1 VKVCRQK
8 CTVALF
14 LLALS
19 VGTNNAA
26 DLNAADIVKQ
36 ALDHWRGVSS
46 VGEMTMVIHRPDWER
61 TMSMKAWTQGADKSL
76 IRITAPKKDR
86 DNSTLL
92 LDNSMWNYSPKIRRV
107 IRIPSSMMGQSWM
120 GSDFSNNDVSRSD
133 DIVDQYTHTLL
144 GTSVLDGKVVYQI
157 QSVPLEEAAIVWG
170 REVLTIRDDWVL
182 LEQLFY
188 DQDDV
193 LVQKLETLE
202 IGKMGGRTSALRQRM
217 EKVDVEG
224 EWTEIQINQMDYE
237 VDLDDRLFTV
247 ANLKNPRE

>member
-1 VKVCRQK
+1 
-8 CTVALF
+8 
-14 LLALS
+14 
-19 VGTNNAA
+19 
-26 DLNAADIVKQ
+26 
-36 ALDHWRGVSS
+36 
-46 VGEMTMVIHRPDWER
+46 
-61 TMSMKAWTQGADKSL
+61 
-76 IRITAPKKDR
+76 
-86 DNSTLL
+86 
-92 LDNSMWNYSPKIRRV
+92 MWNYSPKIRRV

>member
-1 VKVCRQK
+1 
-8 CTVALF
+8 
-14 LLALS
+14 
-19 VGTNNAA
+19 
-26 DLNAADIVKQ
+26 
-36 ALDHWRGVSS
+36 
-46 VGEMTMVIHRPDWER
+46 
-61 TMSMKAWTQGADKSL
+61 
-76 IRITAPKKDR
+76 
-86 DNSTLL
+86 
-92 LDNSMWNYSPKIRRV
+92 
-107 IRIPSSMMGQSWM
+107 M

-217 EKVDVEG
+217 EKVGVEG